1 MNLKLVESV
10 QRRPRL
16 KRAVDHF
23 KSCPRC
29 GNRHLIPTLPDV
41 ICPRC
46 AWNSYALKMEDEGV
60 DGFLARERE
69 FQASLRRSKL
79 KLVPRDPNR
88 EPLVAISNPQSER
101 GRPDADKENV
111 S

>member
-1 MNLKLVESV
+1 MILQLVESV
-10 QRRPRL
+10 PLRPKL

-29 GNRHLIPTLPDV
+29 GERHFIHVIPDV

-46 AWNSYALKMEDEGV
+46 AWNSYAWKMESEGM
-60 DGFLARERE
+60 DGLMAQEKE
-69 FQASLRRSKL
+69 FHASLRRSKL
-79 KLVPRDPNR
+79 KLVPRDPNTR
-88 EPLVAISNPQSER
+88 SLVAISNPQSER